1 MLRTRL
7 YLGLLPL
14 LLLLCG
20 TGAYAIRVCR
30 QLAGLLQRDLVGNYQ
45 AMLASQQMR
54 YSAQLM
60 TDSLSLVQSG
70 DLLRARRAFE
80 SNRADFTHELMTQ
93 SARLAG
99 TPDIHLVEALDAA
112 FTDLTR
118 QGTALLTAGGSG
130 SLEALQRNEAALFRV
145 LTAIEKLNQRDF
157 SAAQLAAARAG
168 RLAATTE
175 RVLLIAIA
183 AAAVLSLLVAWRLAS
198 SLLGPI
204 KQLTASA
211 AALGEGRLEHDVP
224 VLSDD
229 ELGRLARTFNVMA
242 DKLRAY
248 RDAMREEVRQAQRTT
263 EATLTA
269 SPDPVL
275 VFAPDGRVTLRNPAA
290 EALDSDARLPPAL
303 REAVHR
309 VLESGRHDL
318 PTGYDRVITLRR
330 GADDRHFLPRILAV
344 TDQMTGIAGAAL
356 ILQDITRFRLLD
368 DAKSNLVGTV
378 SHELKTPL
386 TSLRM
391 AVYLLLEQNLEL
403 TPTQRELL
411 DTARDEA
418 DRLLR
423 VLNDLLDLSRLE
435 SGVIALERQPAAP
448 SELLAAA
455 AREMQPIIDAAE
467 QMLVVRV
474 APNLPPVGVDAGR
487 LRHVFLNLLAN
498 ASKYTPA
505 GGEITLYAEPADD
518 GFVRFGVRDQ
528 GPGVA
533 PQYAARLFDK
543 FFRAPGQEKHGAG
556 LGLAIAREVVVA
568 HGGSIACA
576 SEPGKGSDFH
586 FLLPR

>member
-20 TGAYAIRVCR
+20 TGAYAIHVCR
-30 QLAGLLQRDLVGNYQ
+30 QLAGSLQQDLVGNYQ

-54 YSAQLM
+54 YSAQSM
-60 TDSLSLVQSG
+60 TDSLSLVRS
-70 DLLRARRAFE
+70 DPIRARRSFQ
-80 SNRADFTHELMTQ
+80 SNRSDFTRELMAQ

-99 TPDIHLVEALDAA
+99 TPDAPLVETLDAA
-112 FTDLTR
+112 FGELAR
-118 QGTALLTAGGSG
+118 QGEALLAAGGSG
-130 SLEALQRNEAALFRV
+130 SLETLRSNETSLFRV
-145 LTAIEKLNQRDF
+145 LSAVETLNRRDF
-157 SAAQLAAARAG
+157 AAAQAASARAG

-175 RVLLIAIA
+175 RVLLIVIA

-211 AALGEGRLEHDVP
+211 AALGEGRLERDVP
-224 VLSDD
+224 VLSRD
-229 ELGRLARTFNVMA
+229 ELGDLARTFNGMA
-242 DKLRAY
+242 EKLRAY

-275 VFAPDGRVTLRNPAA
+275 VFAPGGQVTLRNPAA

-303 REAVHR
+303 REAIHR

-318 PTGYDRVITLRR
+318 PTGYDRVVTLRL
-330 GADDRHFLPRILAV
+330 GHDERHFLPRILAV
-344 TDQMTGIAGAAL
+344 ADQMTGVSGAAL

-391 AVYLLLEQNLEL
+391 AVYLLQEQSIEL

-435 SGVIALERQPAAP
+435 SGVIALERQPTPPA
-448 SELLAAA
+448 ELLAAA
-455 AREMQPIIDAAE
+455 AREMQPIIDAAG
-467 QMLVVRV
+467 QTLVVRV
-474 APNLPPVGVDAGR
+474 APHLPPVGVDAGR

-505 GGEITLYAEPADD
+505 KSEITLYAEPGDA

-533 PQYAARLFDK
+533 PEHAARLFEK

-568 HGGSIACA
+568 HGGSIACV
-576 SEPGKGSDFH
+576 SEPGKGSDFY
-586 FLLPR
+586 FLMPQ

>member
-20 TGAYAIRVCR
+20 TGAYAIHVCR
-30 QLAGLLQRDLVGNYQ
+30 QLAGSLQQDLVGNYQ

-54 YSAQLM
+54 YSAQSM
-60 TDSLSLVQSG
+60 TDSLSLVRS
-70 DLLRARRAFE
+70 DPIRARRSFQ
-80 SNRADFTHELMTQ
+80 SNRSDFTRELMAQ

-99 TPDIHLVEALDAA
+99 TPDAPLVETLDAA
-112 FTDLTR
+112 FGELAR
-118 QGTALLTAGGSG
+118 QGEALLAAGGSG
-130 SLEALQRNEAALFRV
+130 SLETLRSNETSLFRV
-145 LTAIEKLNQRDF
+145 LSAVETLNRRDF
-157 SAAQLAAARAG
+157 AAAQAASARAG

-175 RVLLIAIA
+175 RVLLIVIA

-211 AALGEGRLEHDVP
+211 AALGEGRLERDVP
-224 VLSDD
+224 VLSRD
-229 ELGRLARTFNVMA
+229 ELGDLARTFNGMA
-242 DKLRAY
+242 EKLRAY

-275 VFAPDGRVTLRNPAA
+275 VFAPGGQVTLRNPAA

-303 REAVHR
+303 REAIHR

-318 PTGYDRVITLRR
+318 PTGYDRVVTLRL
-330 GADDRHFLPRILAV
+330 GHDERHFLPRILAV
-344 TDQMTGIAGAAL
+344 ADQMTGVSGAAL

-391 AVYLLLEQNLEL
+391 AVYLLQEQSIEL

-435 SGVIALERQPAAP
+435 SGVIALERQPTPPA
-448 SELLAAA
+448 ELLAAA
-455 AREMQPIIDAAE
+455 AREMQPIIDAAG
-467 QMLVVRV
+467 QTLVVRV
-474 APNLPPVGVDAGR
+474 APHLPPVGVDAGR

-505 GGEITLYAEPADD
+505 KSEITLYAEPGDA

-533 PQYAARLFDK
+533 PEHAARLFEK

-576 SEPGKGSDFH
+576 SEPGKGSDFY
-586 FLLPR
+586 FLMPQ